1 MMLMHLMMSCKQKNL
16 VVQFNQQNQFIV
28 IANVLYPM
36 AVLVRL
42 VQKVSKV
49 DKVLPVDLD
58 HAVKTD
64 VLVNK
69 VREEKWDQEE
79 KRDLMGHPDQT
90 DQKENQVIADDLVFM
105 DLADVK
111 DQKFRDFRLFFA
123 WKVLRQNHDDR

>member
-1 MMLMHLMMSCKQKNL
+1 M
-16 VVQFNQQNQFIV
+16 VVP
-28 IANVLYPM
+28 AL
-36 AVLVRL
+36 L

-49 DKVLPVDLD
+49 DKVLLVDLD
-58 HAVKTD
+58 HVVKTD

-79 KRDLMGHPDQT
+79 KRDLMEHPVQT

-111 DQKFRDFRLFFA
+111 DH
-123 WKVLRQNHDDR
+123 KVILESRFVILMIFLLCIY

>member
-1 MMLMHLMMSCKQKNL
+1 M
-16 VVQFNQQNQFIV
+16 
-28 IANVLYPM
+28 IANVPYPM
-36 AVLVRL
+36 VVPALL

-49 DKVLPVDLD
+49 DKVLLVDLD
-58 HAVKTD
+58 HVVKTD

-79 KRDLMGHPDQT
+79 KRDLMEHPVQT

-111 DQKFRDFRLFFA
+111 DH
-123 WKVLRQNHDDR
+123 KVILESRFVILMIFLLCIY

>member
-1 MMLMHLMMSCKQKNL
+1 M
-16 VVQFNQQNQFIV
+16 
-28 IANVLYPM
+28 IANVPYPM
-36 AVLVRL
+36 VVPALL

-49 DKVLPVDLD
+49 DKVLLVDLD
-58 HAVKTD
+58 HVVKTD

-79 KRDLMGHPDQT
+79 KRDLMEHPVQT

-111 DQKFRDFRLFFA
+111 DHKFRDFRLFFA
-123 WKVLRQNHDDR
+123 WKILRQNHDDS

>member
-1 MMLMHLMMSCKQKNL
+1 M
-16 VVQFNQQNQFIV
+16 
-28 IANVLYPM
+28 IANVPYPM
-36 AVLVRL
+36 VVPALL

-49 DKVLPVDLD
+49 DKVLLVDLD
-58 HAVKTD
+58 HVVKTD

-79 KRDLMGHPDQT
+79 KRDLMEHPVQT

-111 DQKFRDFRLFFA
+111 DH
-123 WKVLRQNHDDR
+123 KVILESRFVILMIFLLCMY

>member
-1 MMLMHLMMSCKQKNL
+1 M
-16 VVQFNQQNQFIV
+16 VVP
-28 IANVLYPM
+28 AL
-36 AVLVRL
+36 L

-49 DKVLPVDLD
+49 DKVLLVDLD
-58 HAVKTD
+58 HVVKTD

-79 KRDLMGHPDQT
+79 KRDLMEHPVQT

-111 DQKFRDFRLFFA
+111 DH
-123 WKVLRQNHDDR
+123 KVILESRFVILMIFLLCMY

>member
-1 MMLMHLMMSCKQKNL
+1 M
-16 VVQFNQQNQFIV
+16 
-28 IANVLYPM
+28 IANVPYPM
-36 AVLVRL
+36 VVPALL

-49 DKVLPVDLD
+49 DKVLLVDLD
-58 HAVKTD
+58 HVAKTD

-79 KRDLMGHPDQT
+79 KRDLMEHPVQT

-111 DQKFRDFRLFFA
+111 DH
-123 WKVLRQNHDDR
+123 KVILESRFVILMIFLLCMY